1 MAAAILPVRIDEL
14 LESSDDTAPRVVR
27 ERRELERAIIDWE
40 QETGRLGRAPTLM
53 TLNVSEMTSEKWAYR
68 FIIAADPVAERC
80 TLLFYGARFAAL
92 MGLPEKPDISVPM
105 VEQIP
110 PRYVPVFTTGCI
122 DRDRARCTRQNARC
136 GREGG
141 WAARALPDSV
151 YPFQSQTEW
160 SATPGFRRFQ
170 LSCRRGRKAGLRA
183 FVQLRDL
190 ICKSHSSS
198 CYSL

>member
-122 DRDRARCTRQNARC
+122 DATGQGAPVRMQGAVEREDGRQELYRTVFIPFRVKPN
-136 GREGG
+136 GQ
-141 WAARALPDSV
+141 LPLA
-151 YPFQSQTEW
+151 FG
-160 SATPGFRRFQ
+160 AFN
-170 LSCRRGRKAGLRA
+170 CRVAVA
-183 FVQLRDL
+183 ETQA
-190 ICKSHSSS
+190 
-198 CYSL
+198 